1 MKKAPVVC
9 AAFLVSVVA
18 GVPATAKVFFRVT
31 PYPLPPAQ
39 KTGVEDVVLL
49 WPSPDSSSIAR
60 LRSGGYRVWLQ
71 CESKDLTEAVA
82 AADQALSTGVIVTN
96 PANSNQSL
104 EKQLS
109 TLAVAHKN
117 LAFRNLISGGKQPQ
131 MKGRLVVE
139 RDGILQVSSPSTQ
152 PWLDT
157 NLAMVRLAQ
166 STYPDSFP
174 ITYDFRWSTEEVP
187 AGAWHPDADDYA
199 LAIAESDA
207 IRSDVIIDLPIALQ
221 KALNAEDPQAWSLW
235 KKAMAYLGFA
245 SRAPAETSHPV
256 ANLGVIVDVSVNH
269 WP

>member
-9 AAFLVSVVA
+9 AAFLVSVIA

-31 PYPLPPAQ
+31 PYPLPPAR

-131 MKGRLVVE
+131 MRGRLVVE
-139 RDGILQVSSPSTQ
+139 RDGVLQVSSPSTQ

-157 NLAMVRLAQ
+157 NLAIVRLAQ
-166 STYPDSFP
+166 ATYSDLVQT
-174 ITYDFRWSTEEVP
+174 IYDFRWDTAEVP
-187 AGAWHPDADDYA
+187 AGAWKPDAEDFA
-199 LAIAESDA
+199 LAIAEADA
-207 IRSDVIIDLPIALQ
+207 DGSDVIIDFPAPLQ
-221 KALNAEDPQAWSLW
+221 KAMNEGDSQAWSLW
-235 KKAMAYLGFA
+235 KK
-245 SRAPAETSHPV
+245 V
-256 ANLGVIVDVSVNH
+256 
-269 WP
+269 

>member
-9 AAFLVSVVA
+9 AAFLVSVIA

-31 PYPLPPAQ
+31 PYPLPPAR
-39 KTGVEDVVLL
+39 KTGVEDVVVV

-131 MKGRLVVE
+131 MRGRLVVE

-152 PWLDT
+152 PWLDS
-157 NLAMVRLAQ
+157 NLAVVRLGQ
-166 STYPDSFP
+166 SVYPDSPFP
-174 ITYDFRWSTEEVP
+174 LMYDFHWTPPETP
-187 AGAWHPDADDYA
+187 AGTSYPDVDDYA

-207 IRSDVIIDLPIALQ
+207 IRTDVVIDLPTSLQSALV
-221 KALNAEDPQAWSLW
+221 AGEAEAWSLW
-235 KKAMAYLGFA
+235 SKVVPYL
-245 SRAPAETSHPV
+245 
-256 ANLGVIVDVSVNH
+256 D
-269 WP
+269 